1 VHACDGGEE
10 DTVTGQHS
18 SFAELEKPMLPS
30 TRNHSP
36 SPRRS
41 SVSLQTPTDQQDQSS
56 IIHELE
62 ELQRISTLDA
72 LGNGGQN

>member
-1 VHACDGGEE
+1 MHACDGGEE